1 MLRRWLLRNYA
12 GVVRA
17 SVRHGRAFHKGK
29 QVLMFRKILFSALAA
44 AAFWACN
51 SPVEPPD
58 AGRLG
63 HDFFPLETG
72 RQAMYDVQRIVYKL
86 GSRPDTQRYQL
97 RETVA
102 DTFTDLS
109 GQAAFKIHRFVR
121 ANARANWRLD
131 SVWTAKR
138 TAYTALRTENNVGF
152 VKLSFP
158 PREKLA
164 WNGNAYNDFP
174 VETYEIRD
182 FDRPFRMADTVFRQ
196 TLKVFQKEDSS
207 GVANVR
213 RVEVYARGAGLIERT
228 NLDVKY
234 DQRDFGSGR
243 IESGVDYVQRLAGSG
258 K

>member
-1 MLRRWLLRNYA
+1 MAVWV
-12 GVVRA
+12 GVVFTSKRV
-17 SVRHGRAFHKGK
+17 S
-29 QVLMFRKILFSALAA
+29 MFRKIFMRRGVLFSALAVTVL
-44 AAFWACN
+44 WACG
-51 SPVEPPD
+51 PTVEMPD
-58 AGRLG
+58 AQRLG
-63 HDFFPLETG
+63 IDFFPLETG
-72 RQAMYDVQRIVYKL
+72 RQAVYDVQRIVYRL

-102 DTFTDLS
+102 EGFADLS
-109 GQAAFKIHRFVR
+109 GEAAFKIHRFVR

-158 PREKLA
+158 PREKLT
-164 WNGNAYNDFP
+164 WNGNAYNDLP
-174 VETYEIRD
+174 PEMYEIRD

-196 TLKVFQKEDSS
+196 TLKVFQKTDSS

-213 RVEVYARGAGLIERT
+213 RVEVYARGAGLIELT
-228 NLDVKY
+228 HLDVKY

-243 IESGVDYVQRLAGSG
+243 VESGVDYVQRVAGFG